1 MMQSNDYYG
10 APSHQDDE
18 YETLLPQQYNGGTSR
33 RRTGGGIP
41 QSQLHQNNMHN
52 DTNGNMDDDNKYDKE
67 RQKLTSIKSISR
79 IGRSTGTTPIPA
91 GTSSPGK
98 SANDDF
104 DGAVT
109 TATYHTNTL
118 NIDEN
123 QEAEYY
129 YDDTNDYSNSCT
141 FGTEEENGIWL
152 NTHDGPG
159 IAMAVIVWIL
169 IIYSGL
175 TITLL
180 AQTKNISHM
189 LAYFYCTICT
199 LALASH
205 AKTMFTDPG
214 AVPQSAVPID
224 SAARQHEEHVMCR
237 NCKSYKPPGSHHCR
251 ICNRCVSRMDH
262 HCPWMNNCVGAGNLK
277 SFILFLCYTWIGSAL
292 SLIIFASN
300 YFFCREESCEF
311 SGVLIQL
318 VRVMTLIC
326 TGSIMFTSSM
336 LANVTFGVMTGSGT
350 IDRLK
355 RKYGGEN
362 EYEPDDPPLEFSD
375 IFGIGSTLSCLLP
388 IDPVFPDQ
396 DKVLG
401 FSTTQRLLREGNDN
415 TSVC

>member
-1 MMQSNDYYG
+1 
-10 APSHQDDE
+10 
-18 YETLLPQQYNGGTSR
+18 
-33 RRTGGGIP
+33 
-41 QSQLHQNNMHN
+41 
-52 DTNGNMDDDNKYDKE
+52 
-67 RQKLTSIKSISR
+67 
-79 IGRSTGTTPIPA
+79 
-91 GTSSPGK
+91 
-98 SANDDF
+98 
-104 DGAVT
+104 V
-109 TATYHTNTL
+109 TATYYTSTL

-123 QEAEYY
+123 QAEYY
-129 YDDTNDYSNSCT
+129 YDDTNDYSSSCT
-141 FGTEEENGIWL
+141 FGTEEGNGIWL

-180 AQTKNISHM
+180 AQTKNISHI
-189 LAYFYCTICT
+189 LAYFYCTICA

-277 SFILFLCYTWIGSAL
+277 SFILFLCYTWIGSAF

-300 YFFCREESCEF
+300 YFFCRDERCEF
-311 SGVLIQL
+311 TGVLIQL

-388 IDPVFPDQ
+388 IDPVFPDH
-396 DKVLG
+396 DRVLG
-401 FSTTQRLLREGNDN
+401 FSTTQRLLRERNDN